1 MRNKETKWKNS
12 GKFKGDGS
20 CEFTRPPRIPGG
32 RVVPV
37 PPGGSLR
44 RRETDPATG
53 KPTPPSP
60 VSEQCSRPLTLLRSA
75 RVLLAMWSSVFSR
88 ITHF

>member
-32 RVVPV
+32 RVVRV

-53 KPTPPSP
+53 KPAPPSP
-60 VSEQCSRPLTLLRSA
+60 VSEQCSRPSPCCAPPGRSLLCRH
-75 RVLLAMWSSVFSR
+75 VYFLG
-88 ITHF
+88 